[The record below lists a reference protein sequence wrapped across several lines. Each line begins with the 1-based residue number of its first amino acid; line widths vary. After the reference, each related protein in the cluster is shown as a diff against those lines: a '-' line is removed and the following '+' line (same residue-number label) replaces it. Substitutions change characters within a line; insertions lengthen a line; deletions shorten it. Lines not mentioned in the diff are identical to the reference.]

1 MKVLNA
7 AQMHQLD
14 AYTQEIE
21 HISSLQLM
29 ERAATAFVDYF
40 IQQISVEQEVWIFCG
55 KGNNGGDGL
64 AIARLL
70 ILRGF
75 TVKPFLLNIGLLS
88 DDCAANL
95 EILMPLVS
103 VNDLS
108 TEDDIPAISN
118 NVVIVDALLG
128 SGLNKEVTGIY
139 ARLIDAINT
148 SHTTVYSVDV
158 PSGMYC
164 DYPAKHTSIIKADY
178 TLTFHAPKLM
188 FFLSDNESYTGVWHV
203 LDIGLK
209 EEGTEHVAA
218 NYFYTNAIIIQSLI
232 HKRPVFSNKGTF
244 GKALLIVGSKGMM
257 GAAALSSKACMRSG
271 VGLVCAHIPACGVE
285 ILQSLLPE
293 AVLSIDTQDAVVSQ
307 LPNLKPYN
315 AIGIGSGLGEHTLT
329 VTALKE
335 LLEVIDALP
344 LVIDASALNIL
355 ASHTELMKY
364 IPPNSILTPHPKELE
379 RLAGITFENSWERLL
394 KGIELAKAMQVII
407 VLKGAYSAVIM
418 PTGVVHFNSTG
429 NSGMATAGSGD
440 VLTGII
446 TALLAQGYVPEDA
459 AKIGVFAHGYAGD
472 VAAKK
477 ISKSAMIASDIV
489 DHLSDFFLAFE

>member
-29 ERAATAFVDYF
+29 ERAATVFVDYF
-40 IQQISVEQEVWIFCG
+40 IQEISAEQEIWIFCG

-70 ILRGF
+70 ILKGF
-75 TVKPFLLNIGLLS
+75 TVNIFLLKVGLLS
-88 DDCAANL
+88 NDCTANVKTL
-95 EILMPLVS
+95 IPLIA
-103 VNDLS
+103 VNDIGK
-108 TEDDIPAISN
+108 EDDIPAIPN

-148 SHTTVYSVDV
+148 SHATVYSVDV

-178 TLTFHAPKLM
+178 TLTFHTPKLM
-188 FFLSDNESYTGVWHV
+188 FFLSDNESYTGAWHV

-209 EEGTEHVAA
+209 EEGTEHVVT
-218 NYFYTNAIIIQSLI
+218 NYFYTTDSDIRLLM
-232 HKRPVFSNKGTF
+232 HKRSVFSNKGTF
-244 GKALLIVGSKGMM
+244 GKALLIVGSRGMM

-271 VGLVCAHIPACGVE
+271 VGLVCAHIPACGVD
-285 ILQSLLPE
+285 ILQTLLPE
-293 AVLSIDTQDAVVSQ
+293 AVLSIDVQETVVSQ
-307 LPNLKPYN
+307 LPDVKVYS
-315 AIGIGSGLGEHTLT
+315 AIGVGSGIGEHALT
-329 VTALKE
+329 VIALQK
-335 LLEVIDALP
+335 LLEDVDAP
-344 LVIDASALNIL
+344 MVIDASALNIL
-355 ASHTELMKY
+355 ASHPELMKH
-364 IPPNSILTPHPKELE
+364 IPANSILTPHPKELE

-440 VLTGII
+440 VLTGIV
-446 TALLAQGYVPEDA
+446 TSLLAQGYSPEDA

-472 VAAKK
+472 AAAKK

>member
-14 AYTQEIE
+14 LYTQDVE

-40 IQQISVEQEVWIFCG
+40 IQQISIEQEVWIFCG

-64 AIARLL
+64 SIARLL
-70 ILRGF
+70 ILQGF
-75 TVKPFLLNIGLLS
+75 KVKPFLLKIGLLS

-95 EILMPLVS
+95 EALIPLVTVS
-103 VNDLS
+103 
-108 TEDDIPAISN
+108 DISAENNIPVMPN

-128 SGLNKEVTGIY
+128 SGLNKEVTGKY
-139 ARLIDAINT
+139 AKLIDTINT
-148 SHTTVYSVDV
+148 SHATVYSVDV

-164 DYPAKHTSIIKADY
+164 DYPAKHTSIIKADH

-188 FFLSDNESYTGVWHV
+188 FFLSDNESYTGAWHL
-203 LDIGLK
+203 LDIDLK
-209 EEGTEHVAA
+209 EEGTEHIAT
-218 NYFYTNAIIIQSLI
+218 NYFYTTDSDIRSLMR
-232 HKRPVFSNKGTF
+232 KRPVFSNKGTF

-285 ILQSLLPE
+285 ILQTLLPE
-293 AVLSIDTQDAVVSQ
+293 AVLSVDVQDGIVSQ
-307 LPNLKPYN
+307 LPDLKPYS
-315 AIGIGSGLGEHTLT
+315 AIGIGSGLGEHALT

-335 LLEVIDALP
+335 LLEDVHAP

-355 ASHTELMKY
+355 AVHPELMKQ

-394 KGIELAKAMQVII
+394 KGIELAKTLQVII

-446 TALLAQGYVPEDA
+446 TSLLAQGYATEDA

-472 VAAKK
+472 AAAKK